1 MRRIWMQ
8 PSLVKKAITGS
19 AFVAGV
25 MFVQPDGA
33 EAAFGNQELK
43 KGMNNQDVK
52 VLQDVLKAKGY
63 FTYHTSTG
71 YYGPITEDAVGKFQQ
86 AVGLNVTGVAT
97 TDTLKALGAKT
108 VSKSS
113 AQSSSLQVGS
123 RGQQVTNLQS
133 ALKDKGYYAYN
144 VDGIYGQI
152 TKKAVQDFQREKGL
166 SITGKADAATL
177 NALASSTAHSNSKPS
192 SSSSDITI
200 GMRGS
205 AVTDLQSKLKSKGH
219 YNYKVDGIFGKITQK
234 AVQNFQKSAGLSQTG
249 VADSKTLA
257 ALSKNETGK
266 QEAAVSGLTIGS
278 RGSSVSSLQQLLKDR
293 GYYNDSIDGIFGNN
307 TQKAVKE
314 FQSIVGL
321 SVTGVADDKTID
333 SLKSRSNQQTVTV
346 LKVGSKGNAVT
357 DLQNKLKKAGTFHVE
372 ATGYFGP
379 VTEKAVKDFQKAK
392 KLQVTG
398 TATKETMDAL
408 DGSTDKVVTPPSTG
422 EDQGD
427 LLKKGS
433 TGSLVKELQSKLK
446 AIGLYSGPLD
456 GDFGNGTDAAVRS
469 FQSRNKLTVDGV
481 VGPSTWEKLKQSTG
495 YEGTGNSNTGSN
507 NGSSNASFS
516 VMDLIADASV
526 YIGVPYVWGGNTPTQ
541 GFDCS
546 GFLVH
551 VFKKQGISLPRT
563 MAQMWNVTTAV
574 SSPSVGDIVY
584 FTTYK
589 PGASHGGIYI
599 GNNKFIHAGSSTGV
613 TISDMNSSYWKP
625 RYLGAKRAH

>member
-1 MRRIWMQ
+1 MQ

-25 MFVQPDGA
+25 MFVQPDGV
-33 EAAFGNQELK
+33 EAAFGDQELK
-43 KGMNNQDVK
+43 QGMNNQDVK
-52 VLQDVLKAKGY
+52 ELQDVLKAKGY

-71 YYGPITEDAVGKFQQ
+71 YYGPITKDAVSQFQQ
-86 AVGLNVTGVAT
+86 AVGLKVTGVAT
-97 TDTLKALGAKT
+97 TDTLQKLAGT
-108 VSKSS
+108 SKS
-113 AQSSSLQVGS
+113 QSSAASSSSTLQIGS
-123 RGQQVTNLQS
+123 RGQEVTDLQS
-133 ALKDKGYYAYN
+133 KLKAAGYYSYN
-144 VDGIYGQI
+144 VDGIYGRI
-152 TKKAVQDFQREKGL
+152 TQKAVQDFQKEKGL
-166 SITGKADAATL
+166 SVTGKADSTTL
-177 NALASSTAHSNSKPS
+177 NALANASSSSSKSS
-192 SSSSDITI
+192 SSSSDISI

-205 AVTDLQSKLKSKGH
+205 AVTDLQSKLKAKGYYT
-219 YNYKVDGIFGKITQK
+219 YNVDGIFGQITKK
-234 AVQNFQKSAGLSQTG
+234 AVQDFQKAKGLSQTG
-249 VADSKTLA
+249 VADSKTLS
-257 ALSKNETGK
+257 ALSESGDGAKPT
-266 QEAAVSGLTIGS
+266 SGLTVGS
-278 RGSSVSSLQQLLKDR
+278 RGSAVTNLQQLLKDR
-293 GYYNDSIDGIFGNN
+293 GYYSYNIDGIFGSI

-321 SVTGVADDKTID
+321 QATGIADDKTID
-333 SLKSRSNQQTVTV
+333 ALKSRSQQETSTV
-346 LKVGSKGNAVT
+346 LKVGSTGSAVT

-398 TATKETMDAL
+398 TATKETMNAL
-408 DGSTDKVVTPPSTG
+408 DGLTDKVESSPSTG
-422 EDQGD
+422 EDYGD

-433 TGSLVKELQSKLK
+433 TGSLVKELQSKLQ
-446 AIGLYSGPLD
+446 AIGLYRGPLD
-456 GDFGNGTDAAVRS
+456 GDFGNGTEQAVRN

-481 VGPSTWEKLKQSTG
+481 VGPATWEKLKQSTG
-495 YEGTGNSNTGSN
+495 YEGNSNGDSGSGS
-507 NGSSNASFS
+507 GSSNFS

-546 GFLVH
+546 GFLVY
-551 VFKKQGISLPRT
+551 VFNKQGVSLPRT

-613 TISDMNSSYWKP
+613 TISDMTSSYWAP

>member
-1 MRRIWMQ
+1 MQ

-19 AFVAGV
+19 ALVAGV

-33 EAAFGNQELK
+33 EAAFGDQELK
-43 KGMNNQDVK
+43 LGMNNQDVK
-52 VLQDVLKAKGY
+52 ELQDVLKAKGY

-71 YYGPITEDAVGKFQQ
+71 YYGPITEDAVSQFQK
-86 AVGLNVTGVAT
+86 AVGLKATGVAT
-97 TDTLKALGAKT
+97 TDTLQKLGASK

-113 AQSSSLQVGS
+113 ASTSSSVLQVGS
-123 RGQQVTNLQS
+123 RGQDVTNLQ
-133 ALKDKGYYAYN
+133 AKLKEASYYSYN

-152 TKKAVQDFQREKGL
+152 TQKAVQDFQKAKGL
-166 SITGKADAATL
+166 SVTGKADATTIS
-177 NALASSTAHSNSKPS
+177 ALSNTSTSSKS
-192 SSSSDITI
+192 SGSTSDLSV

-205 AVTDLQSKLKSKGH
+205 AVTDLQTKLKAKG
-219 YNYKVDGIFGKITQK
+219 YYTYTVDGIFGQITK
-234 AVQNFQKSAGLSQTG
+234 TAVQNFQKANGLSQTG
-249 VADSKTLA
+249 VADSKTLSVLA
-257 ALSKNETGK
+257 ESSDTAKPAT
-266 QEAAVSGLTIGS
+266 SGLTVGS
-278 RGSSVSSLQQLLKDR
+278 RGSAVTNLQQMLKDR
-293 GYYNDSIDGIFGNN
+293 GYYSYNIDGIFGSI

-333 SLKSRSNQQTVTV
+333 ALKSRSSQETSTV
-346 LKVGSKGNAVT
+346 LKVGSTGSAVT
-357 DLQNKLKKAGTFHVE
+357 DLQNKLKKAGTFHAE

-408 DGSTDKVVTPPSTG
+408 DGLTEKVVSSPSTG
-422 EDQGD
+422 EDYGD

-433 TGSLVKELQSKLK
+433 TGSLVKELQSKLQ

-456 GDFGNGTDAAVRS
+456 GDFGNGTDRAVRN
-469 FQSRNKLTVDGV
+469 FQSRNKLTVDGI
-481 VGPSTWEKLKQSTG
+481 VGPATWEKLKQSTG
-495 YEGTGNSNTGSN
+495 YEGNNNDGNSDS
-507 NGSSNASFS
+507 GSSNSDFS
-516 VMDLIADASV
+516 VMDLIADASL

-546 GFLVH
+546 GFLVY
-551 VFKKQGISLPRT
+551 VFNKQGVSLPRT

-613 TISDMNSSYWKP
+613 TISDMTSSYWAP

>member
-1 MRRIWMQ
+1 MQ

-19 AFVAGV
+19 ALVAGV

-33 EAAFGNQELK
+33 EAAFGDQELK
-43 KGMNNQDVK
+43 LGMNNQDVK
-52 VLQDVLKAKGY
+52 ELQDVLKAKGY

-71 YYGPITEDAVGKFQQ
+71 YYGPITKDAVSQFQK
-86 AVGLNVTGVAT
+86 AVGLKVTGVAT
-97 TDTLKALGAKT
+97 TDTLQKLGAGK

-113 AQSSSLQVGS
+113 ASTSSSVLQVGS
-123 RGQQVTNLQS
+123 RGQDVTNLQ
-133 ALKDKGYYAYN
+133 AKLKEAGYYSYN

-152 TKKAVQDFQREKGL
+152 TQKAVQDFQKAKGL
-166 SITGKADAATL
+166 SVTGKADATTVS
-177 NALASSTAHSNSKPS
+177 ALSNTSASSKS
-192 SSSSDITI
+192 SGSTSDLSV

-205 AVTDLQSKLKSKGH
+205 AVTDLQTKLKAKG
-219 YNYKVDGIFGKITQK
+219 YYTYTVDGIFGQITK
-234 AVQNFQKSAGLSQTG
+234 TAVQNFQKANGLSQTG
-249 VADSKTLA
+249 VADSKTLS
-257 ALSKNETGK
+257 ALSKSSD
-266 QEAAVSGLTIGS
+266 AAKPSTSGLTVGS
-278 RGSSVSSLQQLLKDR
+278 RGSAVTNLQQMLKDR
-293 GYYNDSIDGIFGNN
+293 GYYSYNIDGIFGSI

-321 SVTGVADDKTID
+321 PVTGVADDKTID
-333 SLKSRSNQQTVTV
+333 ALKSRSSQETSTV
-346 LKVGSKGNAVT
+346 LKVGSTGSAVT
-357 DLQNKLKKAGTFHVE
+357 DLQNKLKKAGTFHAE
-372 ATGYFGP
+372 TTGYFGP

-408 DGSTDKVVTPPSTG
+408 DGLTEKVVSSPSTG
-422 EDQGD
+422 EDYGD

-433 TGSLVKELQSKLK
+433 TGSLVKELQSKLQ

-456 GDFGNGTDAAVRS
+456 GDFGNGTDRAVRN
-469 FQSRNKLTVDGV
+469 FQSRNKLTVDGI
-481 VGPSTWEKLKQSTG
+481 VGPATWEKLKQSTG
-495 YEGTGNSNTGSN
+495 YEGNSNDGNSDS
-507 NGSSNASFS
+507 GSSNSSFS
-516 VMDLIADASV
+516 VMDLIADASL

-546 GFLVH
+546 GFLVY
-551 VFKKQGISLPRT
+551 VFNKQGVSLPRT

-613 TISDMNSSYWKP
+613 TISDMTSSYWAP

>member
-1 MRRIWMQ
+1 MQ

-33 EAAFGNQELK
+33 EAAFGDQELK

-52 VLQDVLKAKGY
+52 ELQDVLKAKGY

-71 YYGPITEDAVGKFQQ
+71 YYGPITEDAVSQFQQ
-86 AVGLNVTGVAT
+86 AVGLKVSGIAT
-97 TDTLKALGAKT
+97 TDTLQALGSRTAAK
-108 VSKSS
+108 SEP
-113 AQSSSLQVGS
+113 SSSNVLQVGS

-133 ALKDKGYYAYN
+133 KLKAEGYYSYN

-152 TKKAVQDFQREKGL
+152 TQNAVKEFQRDAGL
-166 SITGKADAATL
+166 SVTGKADAATIS
-177 NALASSTAHSNSKPS
+177 ALSGSVSSSNSSST
-192 SSSSDITI
+192 SSDISI

-205 AVTDLQSKLKSKGH
+205 AVTDLQTKLKAKGY
-219 YNYKVDGIFGKITQK
+219 YNYNVDGIFGQITKK
-234 AVQNFQKSAGLSQTG
+234 AVQEFQKAAGLSQTG
-249 VADSKTLA
+249 VADNNTLSV
-257 ALSKNETGK
+257 LSEK
-266 QEAAVSGLTIGS
+266 EAAKPATSGLTIGS
-278 RGSSVSSLQQLLKDR
+278 RGSSVSNLQQILKNR
-293 GYYNDSIDGIFGNN
+293 GYYNYAVDGIFGSI

-321 SVTGVADDKTID
+321 PATGIADDSTID
-333 SLKSRSNQQTVTV
+333 ALKSRGGSSQQTETV
-346 LKVGSKGNAVT
+346 LKVGSTGSAVT

-408 DGSTDKVVTPPSTG
+408 DGLTEKVNSSPSTG
-422 EDQGD
+422 EDHGD

-433 TGSLVKELQSKLK
+433 TGTLVKELQSKLK

-456 GDFGNGTDAAVRS
+456 GDFGNGTEQAVRT

-481 VGPSTWEKLKQSTG
+481 VGPATWGKLKQSTG
-495 YEGTGNSNTGSN
+495 YEGNVNEDSTS
-507 NGSSNASFS
+507 GSSSSSDFS

-526 YIGVPYVWGGNTPTQ
+526 YIGVPYVWGGDTPTQ

-546 GFLVH
+546 GFLVY
-551 VFKKQGISLPRT
+551 VFNKQGISLPRT
-563 MAQMWNVTTAV
+563 MAQMWNVTTPV

-584 FTTYK
+584 FETYK

-613 TISDMNSSYWKP
+613 TISDLDNSYWAP

>member
-19 AFVAGV
+19 AIVAGV

-33 EAAFGNQELK
+33 EAAFGDQELK
-43 KGMNNQDVK
+43 LGMNNQDVK
-52 VLQDVLKAKGY
+52 ELQDVLKAKGY

-71 YYGPITEDAVGKFQQ
+71 YYGPITEDAVSQFQK
-86 AVGLNVTGVAT
+86 AVGLKVTGVAT
-97 TDTLKALGAKT
+97 TNTLQKLGAGT

-113 AQSSSLQVGS
+113 SSTASSVLQVGS
-123 RGQQVTNLQS
+123 RGQDVTNLQS
-133 ALKDKGYYAYN
+133 KLKKAGYYSYN

-152 TKKAVQDFQREKGL
+152 TQKAVRDFQKAKGL
-166 SITGKADAATL
+166 ALTGKADSATISAVANL
-177 NALASSTAHSNSKPS
+177 GSTSSNSS
-192 SSSSDITI
+192 SSSSDLSV

-205 AVTDLQSKLKSKGH
+205 AVTDLQTKLKAKGYYTYH
-219 YNYKVDGIFGKITQK
+219 VDGIYGQITK
-234 AVQNFQKSAGLSQTG
+234 TAVQNFQKAKGLSQTG
-249 VADSKTLA
+249 IADSKTLSAVSESGDA
-257 ALSKNETGK
+257 AKPAT
-266 QEAAVSGLTIGS
+266 SGLTVGS
-278 RGSSVSSLQQLLKDR
+278 RGSAVTNLQQLLKDR
-293 GYYNDSIDGIFGNN
+293 GYYSYNIDGIFGSI

-321 SVTGVADDKTID
+321 SVTGVADDKTMD
-333 SLKSRSNQQTVTV
+333 ALKSRSTQETTTV
-346 LKVGSKGNAVT
+346 LKVGSTGSQVT
-357 DLQNKLKKAGTFHVE
+357 DLQNKLKKAGTFHAE

-379 VTEKAVKDFQKAK
+379 VTEKAVKGFQKAK

-398 TATKETMDAL
+398 TATKETLDAL
-408 DGSTDKVVTPPSTG
+408 DGLTEKVVSSPSTG
-422 EDQGD
+422 EDYGD

-446 AIGLYSGPLD
+446 AIGLYSGSLD
-456 GDFGNGTDAAVRS
+456 GDFGNGTEQAVRN
-469 FQSRNKLTVDGV
+469 FQSRNKLTVDGI
-481 VGPSTWEKLKQSTG
+481 VGPATWEKLKQSTG
-495 YEGTGNSNTGSN
+495 YEGSSSDGNSDS
-507 NGSSNASFS
+507 GSSNSSFS
-516 VMDLIADASV
+516 VMDLIADASL

-546 GFLVH
+546 GFLVY
-551 VFKKQGISLPRT
+551 VFNKQGVSLPRT
-563 MAQMWNVTTAV
+563 MAQMWNVTTSV

-613 TISDMNSSYWKP
+613 TISDMTSSYWAP

>member
-1 MRRIWMQ
+1 MQ

-19 AFVAGV
+19 ALVAGV

-33 EAAFGNQELK
+33 EAAFGDQELK
-43 KGMNNQDVK
+43 LGMNNQDVK
-52 VLQDVLKAKGY
+52 ELQDVLKAKGY

-71 YYGPITEDAVGKFQQ
+71 YYGPITEDAVSQFQK
-86 AVGLNVTGVAT
+86 AVGLKATGVAT
-97 TDTLKALGAKT
+97 TDTLQKLGASK

-113 AQSSSLQVGS
+113 ASTSSSVLQVGS
-123 RGQQVTNLQS
+123 RGQDVTNLQ
-133 ALKDKGYYAYN
+133 AKLKEAGYYSYN

-152 TKKAVQDFQREKGL
+152 TQKAVQDFQKAKGL
-166 SITGKADAATL
+166 SVTGKADATTIS
-177 NALASSTAHSNSKPS
+177 ALSNTSTSSKS
-192 SSSSDITI
+192 SGSTSDLSV

-205 AVTDLQSKLKSKGH
+205 AVTDLQTKLKAKGYYT
-219 YNYKVDGIFGKITQK
+219 YNVDGIFGQITK
-234 AVQNFQKSAGLSQTG
+234 TAVQNFQKANGLSQTG
-249 VADSKTLA
+249 VADSKTLS
-257 ALSKNETGK
+257 ALSKSSDVVKPAT
-266 QEAAVSGLTIGS
+266 SGLTVGS
-278 RGSSVSSLQQLLKDR
+278 RGSAVTNLQQMLKDR
-293 GYYNDSIDGIFGNN
+293 GYYSYNIDGIFGSI

-321 SVTGVADDKTID
+321 PVTGVADDKTID
-333 SLKSRSNQQTVTV
+333 ALKSRSSQETATV
-346 LKVGSKGNAVT
+346 LKVGSTGSAVT
-357 DLQNKLKKAGTFHVE
+357 ELQNKLKKAGTFHAE

-408 DGSTDKVVTPPSTG
+408 DGLTEKVVSSPSTG
-422 EDQGD
+422 EDYGD
-427 LLKKGS
+427 VLKKGS

-456 GDFGNGTDAAVRS
+456 GDFGNGTERAVRN
-469 FQSRNKLTVDGV
+469 FQSRNKLTVDGI
-481 VGPSTWEKLKQSTG
+481 VGPATWEKLKQSTG
-495 YEGTGNSNTGSN
+495 YEGNSNDGNSDT
-507 NGSSNASFS
+507 GSSNSSFS
-516 VMDLIADASV
+516 VMDLIADASL

-546 GFLVH
+546 GFLVY
-551 VFKKQGISLPRT
+551 VFNKQGVSLPRT

-613 TISDMNSSYWKP
+613 TISDMTSSYWAP

>member
-1 MRRIWMQ
+1 MQ

-19 AFVAGV
+19 ALVAGV

-33 EAAFGNQELK
+33 EAAFGDQELK
-43 KGMNNQDVK
+43 QGMNNQDVK
-52 VLQDVLKAKGY
+52 ELQDVLKAKGY

-71 YYGPITEDAVGKFQQ
+71 YYGPITKDAVSQFQQ
-86 AVGLNVTGVAT
+86 AVGLKVTGVAT
-97 TDTLKALGAKT
+97 TDTLQKLGGT
-108 VSKSS
+108 SKS
-113 AQSSSLQVGS
+113 QSSAAPSSSVLQVGS
-123 RGQQVTNLQS
+123 RGQEVTDLQS
-133 ALKDKGYYAYN
+133 KLKAAGYYSYN

-152 TKKAVQDFQREKGL
+152 TQKAVQDFQKEKGL
-166 SITGKADAATL
+166 SVTGKADSTTIS
-177 NALASSTAHSNSKPS
+177 ALANASSSSSKSS
-192 SSSSDITI
+192 SSSSDISI

-205 AVTDLQSKLKSKGH
+205 AVTDLQSKLKSKGYYT
-219 YNYKVDGIFGKITQK
+219 YNVDGIFGQITKK
-234 AVQNFQKSAGLSQTG
+234 AVQDFQKAKGLSQTG
-249 VADSKTLA
+249 VADSKTLS
-257 ALSKNETGK
+257 ALSESGN
-266 QEAAVSGLTIGS
+266 AAKPTSGLTIGS
-278 RGSSVSSLQQLLKDR
+278 RGSAVTNLQQLLNDR
-293 GYYNDSIDGIFGNN
+293 GYYSYNIDGIFGSI

-321 SVTGVADDKTID
+321 QATGIADDKTID
-333 SLKSRSNQQTVTV
+333 ALKSRSQQETSTV
-346 LKVGSKGNAVT
+346 LKVGSTGSAVT
-357 DLQNKLKKAGTFHVE
+357 DLQNKLKRAGTFHVE

-398 TATKETMDAL
+398 TATKETMNAL
-408 DGSTDKVVTPPSTG
+408 DGLTDKVESSPSTG
-422 EDQGD
+422 EDYGD

-433 TGSLVKELQSKLK
+433 TGSLVKELQSKLQ

-456 GDFGNGTDAAVRS
+456 GDFGNGTEQAVRN
-469 FQSRNKLTVDGV
+469 FQSRNKLTVDGI
-481 VGPSTWEKLKQSTG
+481 VGPATWEKLKQSTG
-495 YEGTGNSNTGSN
+495 YEGNSNGDSGSGS
-507 NGSSNASFS
+507 GSSDFS

-546 GFLVH
+546 GFLVY
-551 VFKKQGISLPRT
+551 VFNKQGVSLPRT

-613 TISDMNSSYWKP
+613 TISDMTSSYWAP

>member
-1 MRRIWMQ
+1 MQ

-33 EAAFGNQELK
+33 EAAFGDQELK
-43 KGMNNQDVK
+43 QGMNNQDVK
-52 VLQDVLKAKGY
+52 ELQDVLKAKGY

-71 YYGPITEDAVGKFQQ
+71 YYGPITKDAVSQFQQ
-86 AVGLNVTGVAT
+86 AVGLKVTGIAT
-97 TDTLKALGAKT
+97 TDTLQKLGGTAK
-108 VSKSS
+108 SQSS
-113 AQSSSLQVGS
+113 AASSSSVLQVGS
-123 RGQQVTNLQS
+123 RGQEVTDLQS
-133 ALKDKGYYAYN
+133 KLKAAGYYSYN
-144 VDGIYGQI
+144 VDGIYGRI
-152 TKKAVQDFQREKGL
+152 TQKAVQDFQKEKGL
-166 SITGKADAATL
+166 SVTGKADSTTIS
-177 NALASSTAHSNSKPS
+177 ALANASSSSSKSS
-192 SSSSDITI
+192 SSSSDISI

-205 AVTDLQSKLKSKGH
+205 AVTDLQSKLKSKGYYT
-219 YNYKVDGIFGKITQK
+219 YNVDGIFGQITKK
-234 AVQNFQKSAGLSQTG
+234 AVQDFQKAKGLSQTG
-249 VADSKTLA
+249 VADSKTLS
-257 ALSKNETGK
+257 ALSESGN
-266 QEAAVSGLTIGS
+266 AAKPTSGLTVGS
-278 RGSSVSSLQQLLKDR
+278 RGSAVTNLQQLLKDR
-293 GYYNDSIDGIFGNN
+293 GYYSYNIDGIFGSI

-321 SVTGVADDKTID
+321 QATGIADDKTID
-333 SLKSRSNQQTVTV
+333 ALKSRSQQETSTV
-346 LKVGSKGNAVT
+346 LKVGSTGSAVT

-398 TATKETMDAL
+398 TATKETMNAL
-408 DGSTDKVVTPPSTG
+408 DGLTDKVESSPSTG
-422 EDQGD
+422 EDYGD

-433 TGSLVKELQSKLK
+433 TGSLVKELQSKLQ
-446 AIGLYSGPLD
+446 AIGLYSGSLD
-456 GDFGNGTDAAVRS
+456 GDFGNGTDRAVRN

-481 VGPSTWEKLKQSTG
+481 VGPATWEKLKQSTG
-495 YEGTGNSNTGSN
+495 YEGNSNGGSGS
-507 NGSSNASFS
+507 GSSSSNFS

-546 GFLVH
+546 GFLVY
-551 VFKKQGISLPRT
+551 VFNKQGVSLPRT

-613 TISDMNSSYWKP
+613 TISDMTSSYWAP

>member
-1 MRRIWMQ
+1 MQ

-33 EAAFGNQELK
+33 EAAFGDQELK
-43 KGMNNQDVK
+43 LGMNNQDVK
-52 VLQDVLKAKGY
+52 ELQDVLKAKGY

-71 YYGPITEDAVGKFQQ
+71 YYGPITKDAVSEFQQ

-97 TDTLKALGAKT
+97 TETLQKLGASS

-113 AQSSSLQVGS
+113 SAASSSSVLQVGS
-123 RGQQVTNLQS
+123 RGQQVTDLQS
-133 ALKDKGYYAYN
+133 KLKAKGYYSYN

-166 SITGKADAATL
+166 SVTGKADGATI
-177 NALASSTAHSNSKPS
+177 NALETASSTQSESKNSP
-192 SSSSDITI
+192 SSSSDISV

-205 AVTDLQSKLKSKGH
+205 AVTDLQTKLKAKGYYTYH
-219 YNYKVDGIFGKITQK
+219 VDGIFGQITKK
-234 AVQNFQKSAGLSQTG
+234 AVQDFQKAAGLSQTG
-249 VADSKTLA
+249 VADSQTIA
-257 ALSKNETGK
+257 ALSKSD
-266 QEAAVSGLTIGS
+266 EAAKPSVSGLTIGS
-278 RGSSVSSLQQLLKDR
+278 RGSSVTNLQQMLKDR
-293 GYYNDSIDGIFGNN
+293 GYYGYNVDGIFGSI

-321 SVTGVADDKTID
+321 PTTGVADDKTID
-333 SLKSRSNQQTVTV
+333 ALKTRSNQTTTV
-346 LKVGSKGNAVT
+346 LKVGSNGSAVT

-408 DGSTDKVVTPPSTG
+408 DGSTDKVVTSPSTG
-422 EDQGD
+422 EDHGD

-433 TGSLVKELQSKLK
+433 TGSLVTELQSKLK

-456 GDFGNGTDAAVRS
+456 GDFGNGTEQAVRS

-495 YEGTGNSNTGSN
+495 YEGNNNGDSGS
-507 NGSSNASFS
+507 GSSNSSFS

-546 GFLVH
+546 GFLVY
-551 VFKKQGISLPRT
+551 VFNKQGVSLPRT
-563 MAQMWNVTTAV
+563 MAQMWNVTTPV

-584 FTTYK
+584 FETYK

-599 GNNKFIHAGSSTGV
+599 GNNKFIHAGSSSGV
-613 TISDMNSSYWKP
+613 TISDLTSSYWAP
-625 RYLGAKRAH
+625 RYLGAKRAQ